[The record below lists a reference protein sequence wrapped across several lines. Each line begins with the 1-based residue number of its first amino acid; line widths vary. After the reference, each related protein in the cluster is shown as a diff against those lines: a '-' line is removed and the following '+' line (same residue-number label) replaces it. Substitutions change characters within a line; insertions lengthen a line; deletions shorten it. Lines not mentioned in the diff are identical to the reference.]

1 MKPLKWIFKN
11 SKKYI
16 PHMILLSLISA
27 VSSLCYVALALLTRQ
42 IIDIAT
48 KEINGSFVPLFLG
61 LFFVIAL
68 EIAFYITRSHLSA
81 HISARLDMQYKN
93 SILDKYIDVS
103 YGELKKYHSGE
114 ALNRFTSDIEI
125 VVTGFVKI
133 VPNLVGFASK
143 ILAGI
148 IVLLIMNSTIGLIC
162 MILGVIILIAGKLVG
177 PVYKKLHKACQKA
190 LGITKGFIQECI
202 QNIVVIKTFS
212 NKSSVLSHLDQR
224 TEEQYKLKIK
234 RNWVSVFIS
243 AGLFTVFTG
252 GYYLALCWGAGS
264 IYYGTITVGTLMAF
278 LQIISMI
285 RTPLFN
291 VSGIVPQIFSTI
303 ASAERLIE
311 IETLKP
317 EQKQL
322 KLDVKK
328 VYNDLKSIK
337 AQNLTFNYEDGK
349 KIINNS
355 SFKIKKGE
363 IVVISGS
370 SGVGKSTL
378 FRLLLG
384 LYEKTS
390 GKLYL
395 ECETDIDISASSRKL
410 FSYVPQGNLILSGS
424 IKDNI
429 TFGNCGA
436 TKEQIENAARCAN
449 IYDFVSGLP
458 NGFDTYLG
466 EGGAGLSEGQIQRI
480 AIARAIISPAPI
492 ILLDECTS
500 ALDAENEKKILK
512 NIKELKN
519 KTVLLISHKPAAL
532 EVCDRTLTVNDDGFV
547 V

>member
-27 VSSLCYVALALLTRQ
+27 VSSLCYVALALLTKQ

-61 LFFVIAL
+61 LFLVIAL

-177 PVYKKLHKACQKA
+177 TVYKKLHKACQKA

-311 IETLKP
+311 VETLKP

-322 KLDVKK
+322 KLDAKK